1 MNASPATRM
10 TGMAFAAVTQATSRG
25 VALVSIH
32 HASEELSLFFRKGL
46 ASCSIIDRHGGR
58 CHPVRGV
65 SAAAMRDS

>member
-32 HASEELSLFFRKGL
+32 HASEELSLFFRKGWPPAPL
-46 ASCSIIDRHGGR
+46 STGTEAGATRF
-58 CHPVRGV
+58 GV
-65 SAAAMRDS
+65 SSAAAMRDS